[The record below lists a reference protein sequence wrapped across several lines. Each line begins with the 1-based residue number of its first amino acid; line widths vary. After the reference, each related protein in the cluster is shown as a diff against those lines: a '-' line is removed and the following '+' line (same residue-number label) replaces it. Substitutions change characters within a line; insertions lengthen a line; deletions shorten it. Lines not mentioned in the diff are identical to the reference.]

1 MGHRCCRR
9 WQPPPGPPKSDP
21 WMGVAITLGALFLLG
36 SLQSIGIFGWLVLLG
51 IGAACVWA
59 LGKGA

>member
-1 MGHRCCRR
+1 
-9 WQPPPGPPKSDP
+9 
-21 WMGVAITLGALFLLG
+21 MGVAITLGALFLLG